1 MECLSTNCDGS
12 SLDGSRT
19 HMDLTVRQI
28 LSLLR
33 TTYFATR
40 PYKIFTHLAL
50 EIQSSI
56 LSHSLGFIMIC
67 TYAINLYHQRFSSL
81 LFTVMHRWFPT
92 QKSIDSLRPD
102 KYSIALPEGFEPTTN
117 RLTVYCS
124 TTELWEHLLYQYVKE
139 LVVFVLYK

>member
-12 SLDGSRT
+12 SPNGTRT
-19 HMDLTVRQI
+19 RTI
-28 LSLLR
+28 AWSLHFKCNVY
-33 TTYFATR
+33 TISTIG

-50 EIQSSI
+50 EIQSSV
-56 LSHSLGFIMIC
+56 LSYGLGFITIWA
-67 TYAINLYHQRFSSL
+67 YDINLYHQRFSSL
-81 LFTVMHRWFPT
+81 IFTVTRRWFPT
-92 QKSIDSLRPD
+92 KKSIKLLRPD

-124 TTELWEHLLYQYVKE
+124 TTELWEHLLYQHVKE